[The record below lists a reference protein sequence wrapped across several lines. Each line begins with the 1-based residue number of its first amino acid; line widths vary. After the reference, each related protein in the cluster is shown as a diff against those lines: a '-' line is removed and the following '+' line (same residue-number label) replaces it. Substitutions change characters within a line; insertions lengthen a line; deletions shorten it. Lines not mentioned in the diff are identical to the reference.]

1 MDLILE
7 ELRENNIDIDM
18 RTLTY
23 YINYCLER
31 YECMFREIAA
41 KSPSLEILFYRI
53 NVNNFGR
60 AMTYLALVYKLQDT
74 NSQEVTRRAVRLVVT
89 PLKNIDFTVF
99 KIEESF
105 FRGIIRYIGRVFK
118 R

>member
-1 MDLILE
+1 M
-7 ELRENNIDIDM
+7 
-18 RTLTY
+18 
-23 YINYCLER
+23 
-31 YECMFREIAA
+31 
-41 KSPSLEILFYRI
+41 
-53 NVNNFGR
+53 
-60 AMTYLALVYKLQDT
+60 YKLQDT
-74 NSQEVTRRAVRLVVT
+74 NSEEVTRRAVCLVVT